1 MTQNVQKIYI
11 SYSVIC
17 LYISYSYMKN
27 QFGELLPVNSLSA
40 VFVYRVNLPLT
51 DITDFLL

>member
-11 SYSVIC
+11 SYSLIC

-27 QFGELLPVNSLSA
+27 QSGELLPVNHLSA
-40 VFVYRVNLPLT
+40 VFKYSFCVGLTYRS
-51 DITDFLL
+51 